1 MYRRLVDLT
10 GRLIREGNRGHI
22 SSEVTP
28 ILEALDIDVEAWV
41 ENVENY
47 GKQFYRVGGKVD
59 ELVQAAKEGWELRRD
74 ASATFLSL
82 KIDGVLGKGYEIVSI
97 VGVFESVHDVGRRAG
112 IELKARTL

>member
-1 MYRRLVDLT
+1 MKLTERMYLRLVGRT
-10 GRLIREGNRGHI
+10 GRWIRDGKRGHI
-22 SSEVTP
+22 SPEVTP
-28 ILEALDIDVEAWV
+28 VLDAWVKDVENCG
-41 ENVENY
+41 ELL
-47 GKQFYRVGGKVD
+47 YRVAGKVD
-59 ELVQAAKEGWELRRD
+59 ELVQAAKGGWELRRD